1 MQATW
6 SSPIG
11 GLAAFARKHQE
22 AQKAGLRAA
31 AYVVYNA
38 VKRGLRGGYTS
49 GDFVTGN
56 VINSVTISP
65 VFETLGTFA
74 IRIGTNVPYA
84 LYWEVGHNNIF
95 TRRYERVEVWRPA
108 MVDTRDEQAAA
119 FASAYKRSM
128 LS

>member
-49 GDFVTGN
+49 GDFTVGN